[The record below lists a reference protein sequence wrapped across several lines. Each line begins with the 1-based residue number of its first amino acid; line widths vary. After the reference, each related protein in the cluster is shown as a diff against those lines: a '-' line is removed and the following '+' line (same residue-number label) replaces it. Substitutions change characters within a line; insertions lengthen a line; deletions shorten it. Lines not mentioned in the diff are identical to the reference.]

1 MGQTNYAASKAGVIG
16 LTKALAKELAR
27 DGVRVHCV
35 LPGFINTPMAE
46 AVPDKVLA
54 QMKAQIPLGRFGEA
68 SEVASLQPARC
79 GEHVEAQHQ
88 LAKSNRDRT
97 IGRANDLLIR

>member
-35 LPGFINTPMAE
+35 LPGFINTPMAQ

-54 QMKAQIPLGRFGEA
+54 QMEAQIPLGRFGEA
-68 SEVASLQPARC
+68 SEVASLVRFLVSDDASYLT
-79 GEHVEAQHQ
+79 GTVNEVSGG
-88 LAKSNRDRT
+88 LWM
-97 IGRANDLLIR
+97 

>member
-68 SEVASLQPARC
+68 SEVASLVRFLVSDDASYLT
-79 GEHVEAQHQ
+79 GTVNEVSGG
-88 LAKSNRDRT
+88 LWM
-97 IGRANDLLIR
+97 